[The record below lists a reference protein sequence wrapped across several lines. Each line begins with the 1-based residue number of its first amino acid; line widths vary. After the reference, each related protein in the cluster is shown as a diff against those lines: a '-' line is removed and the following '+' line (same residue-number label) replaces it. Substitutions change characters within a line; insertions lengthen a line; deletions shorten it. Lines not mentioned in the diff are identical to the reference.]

1 MNLDFVYFEVS
12 ASAPYQIRKIEELNK
27 TSTGAVEAKVVC
39 FYRRRD
45 LSVNLVQLADKHQ
58 KDLSTTTDNST
69 HSDIPQIR
77 HRELF
82 LSRQLETLPAT
93 HIRGKCTVTL
103 HNDTES
109 CSTYLSKDDSFFFQL
124 VYDPVQKTLQADR
137 GTMRE
142 GPEYQAD
149 VPPYKPPPKDS
160 EEEDKHRE
168 ELRWMPNSNLTP
180 SEIDSYLLLTRSLGT
195 LGRAYYPASS
205 LRQPTV
211 AMSAAAAGRD
221 STLQFALDTLHSA
234 NYDVSRALQALTP
247 DGQPVVKLD
256 EMESWSASE
265 GNLFEEA
272 LEKYGKCFYDIQSD
286 FLPWKHPK
294 SLIEFYYMWKTTD
307 HYIQQKRLKA
317 AEAEHHLKQVYIPN
331 YNKPNPAVLYPASA
345 EHQPSNC
352 EGCKATSSSQ
362 WYALGPATSPLKV
375 CIDCWNYWKRYGDLK
390 SASILDRMND
400 ATSALPASDVKKADT
415 SMQSGI
421 STTSLITLNRHSISA
436 PQSSVDSPLS
446 GRVRSNISFQFVAS
460 PVLRLSRRLRPGP
473 AGPRKQARQPFKRL
487 HSLSTL
493 QSEVQSILPTMDAN
507 TLQRYK
513 QQLQARLAN
522 RDPKFQAV
530 MLESLLTQLFPASR
544 GAKKLQTEDVDSNAK
559 RPIGAKQSTINTLK
573 LLIPFLSLSPK
584 HSYKTM
590 DGLGPHLRFSK
601 NCIAYCV
608 QVPIDIVRC
617 DWSVRKRMSACHTP
631 TLEGFGYSHRTATSP
646 FVFNGILAILWKT
659 VDDEPAL
666 IHFKDDTLNIYI
678 VQHDK
683 NTAGRHPTT
692 KPVPGEP
699 PVIVN
704 GLPEVVE
711 NGSRKRQT
719 PPVNPAELNNHAFG
733 NHNTVPQ
740 SCTTPIDLEFSKLVF
755 VLWKRNVRTLKQTEQ
770 QAALAL
776 TLDSLCIDVCSVS
789 ETGIQDASAVV
800 ELTAPSLSTRFRT
813 RSSGDLEATAA
824 KCARVGAYLSHRV
837 EGSLLGWTPVGS
849 SDQNAITAS
858 LHNVWSFDCGMALR
872 PSLKQWISNAT
883 VKLRESRKIFP
894 PVPSIN
900 PPIKLIRRQLK
911 LNVDRGTWWPR
922 KDKELEEAKFTGNA
936 RKLFRGFG
944 YILAPKNLVRYL
956 LIAIDW
962 HRVTQHTIDFL
973 GYSYGTGCHSPPN
986 FLSLLSGTP
995 SSSRTLAQ
1003 CPWWNLAYYTCHPV
1017 IITIID
1023 SMTSVFSTSASL
1035 PCNHDLFEILIVKQR
1050 MSPILLNMLFRGFIT
1065 ATCRKH
1071 PTAESHPRPPC
1082 LIVIDSIHRKPLYL
1096 IPCFSFH
1103 HTVIVMNP
1111 NIGGRYRL
1119 RSDVALFGPDTIVTH
1134 AQFCIRVW
1142 YMYFSIAIPTSLLDQ
1157 AYASEVPMPNF
1168 RTPSAQPSPAKKPQ
1182 HTAGTTNHHISEAVV
1197 VSEPQV
1203 RGSLATG
1210 PRRRIGMGP
1219 DENGATTLMFLATD
1233 RTKIVALHRA
1243 VDRRMHNTQ
1252 ETGDVHA
1259 HRFITPTSEAPTIKC
1274 AKAKNATIDQAFMF
1288 RCVDSGGLTCE
1299 VRIEPLCSIGRN
1311 TRVIFST
1318 YAQARRQA
1326 LVGPLA
1332 FLQHTII
1339 VIPPMQAHRLAIHSS
1354 SAVNSHSNTHLHHR
1368 SHTFRLDYVTTFRQS
1383 QLYRIGLNKR
1393 SRGDFHNVEGQLVMY
1408 QQTLGALSGRTAVA
1422 SVVNRSQTLPNSKAT
1437 FGTVFGEFQKIKCR
1451 SSMLNGIRSEWNMK
1465 SGTFPVLQSPEGSI
1479 RRGRAGSEHGLLS
1492 RQLVPPRVLAQL
1504 SEFGSRIPPG
1514 GSFVLSEMN
1523 YGILCAAERCLS
1535 IHLSMY
1541 FENVDDDCHS
1551 VALGLCRTFGANLI
1565 QDGSHRMFTL
1575 VNFKR
1580 YFYSYQVRSQSNF
1593 ECNYLSDVL
1602 FSFRSVMSLTDGNG
1616 FSEMGNI
1623 TKISSINPHLFDEY
1637 HTEWL
1642 ILLVVLV
1649 HYHRQWLIAIRR
1661 PEEVQNDY
1669 IPQCE
1674 ISWIENVQ
1682 YNHNIYFNAFTYPV
1696 LQQPFRVL
1704 CTYNVGNDPYTY
1716 LMSINANMSTL
1727 DTFMNSSFIAHHVY
1741 HFRRQRPT
1749 SGLNSQTAVLMP
1761 PIDYLSKLVDNSFH
1775 NGCSVLQSN

>member
-352 EGCKATSSSQ
+352 EGCKAASSSQ

-559 RPIGAKQSTINTLK
+559 RPIGAKQSTINT
-573 LLIPFLSLSPK
+573 
-584 HSYKTM
+584 
-590 DGLGPHLRFSK
+590 
-601 NCIAYCV
+601 
-608 QVPIDIVRC
+608 
-617 DWSVRKRMSACHTP
+617 
-631 TLEGFGYSHRTATSP
+631 
-646 FVFNGILAILWKT
+646 
-659 VDDEPAL
+659 
-666 IHFKDDTLNIYI
+666 
-678 VQHDK
+678 
-683 NTAGRHPTT
+683 PTT

-719 PPVNPAELNNHAFG
+719 PPVNPAELNNHAF
-733 NHNTVPQ
+733 
-740 SCTTPIDLEFSKLVF
+740 E
-755 VLWKRNVRTLKQTEQ
+755 
-770 QAALAL
+770 
-776 TLDSLCIDVCSVS
+776 
-789 ETGIQDASAVV
+789 
-800 ELTAPSLSTRFRT
+800 
-813 RSSGDLEATAA
+813 
-824 KCARVGAYLSHRV
+824 
-837 EGSLLGWTPVGS
+837 
-849 SDQNAITAS
+849 
-858 LHNVWSFDCGMALR
+858 
-872 PSLKQWISNAT
+872 
-883 VKLRESRKIFP
+883 
-894 PVPSIN
+894 
-900 PPIKLIRRQLK
+900 
-911 LNVDRGTWWPR
+911 
-922 KDKELEEAKFTGNA
+922 
-936 RKLFRGFG
+936 
-944 YILAPKNLVRYL
+944 
-956 LIAIDW
+956 
-962 HRVTQHTIDFL
+962 
-973 GYSYGTGCHSPPN
+973 
-986 FLSLLSGTP
+986 
-995 SSSRTLAQ
+995 
-1003 CPWWNLAYYTCHPV
+1003 
-1017 IITIID
+1017 
-1023 SMTSVFSTSASL
+1023 
-1035 PCNHDLFEILIVKQR
+1035 
-1050 MSPILLNMLFRGFIT
+1050 
-1065 ATCRKH
+1065 
-1071 PTAESHPRPPC
+1071 
-1082 LIVIDSIHRKPLYL
+1082 
-1096 IPCFSFH
+1096 
-1103 HTVIVMNP
+1103 
-1111 NIGGRYRL
+1111 
-1119 RSDVALFGPDTIVTH
+1119 
-1134 AQFCIRVW
+1134 
-1142 YMYFSIAIPTSLLDQ
+1142 
-1157 AYASEVPMPNF
+1157 
-1168 RTPSAQPSPAKKPQ
+1168 PSPAKKPQ

-1233 RTKIVALHRA
+1233 RT
-1243 VDRRMHNTQ
+1243 
-1252 ETGDVHA
+1252 
-1259 HRFITPTSEAPTIKC
+1259 
-1274 AKAKNATIDQAFMF
+1274 
-1288 RCVDSGGLTCE
+1288 
-1299 VRIEPLCSIGRN
+1299 
-1311 TRVIFST
+1311 
-1318 YAQARRQA
+1318 
-1326 LVGPLA
+1326 
-1332 FLQHTII
+1332 
-1339 VIPPMQAHRLAIHSS
+1339 
-1354 SAVNSHSNTHLHHR
+1354 
-1368 SHTFRLDYVTTFRQS
+1368 
-1383 QLYRIGLNKR
+1383 
-1393 SRGDFHNVEGQLVMY
+1393 
-1408 QQTLGALSGRTAVA
+1408 
-1422 SVVNRSQTLPNSKAT
+1422 
-1437 FGTVFGEFQKIKCR
+1437 
-1451 SSMLNGIRSEWNMK
+1451 
-1465 SGTFPVLQSPEGSI
+1465 
-1479 RRGRAGSEHGLLS
+1479 
-1492 RQLVPPRVLAQL
+1492 
-1504 SEFGSRIPPG
+1504 
-1514 GSFVLSEMN
+1514 
-1523 YGILCAAERCLS
+1523 
-1535 IHLSMY
+1535 
-1541 FENVDDDCHS
+1541 
-1551 VALGLCRTFGANLI
+1551 
-1565 QDGSHRMFTL
+1565 
-1575 VNFKR
+1575 
-1580 YFYSYQVRSQSNF
+1580 
-1593 ECNYLSDVL
+1593 
-1602 FSFRSVMSLTDGNG
+1602 
-1616 FSEMGNI
+1616 
-1623 TKISSINPHLFDEY
+1623 
-1637 HTEWL
+1637 
-1642 ILLVVLV
+1642 
-1649 HYHRQWLIAIRR
+1649 
-1661 PEEVQNDY
+1661 
-1669 IPQCE
+1669 
-1674 ISWIENVQ
+1674 
-1682 YNHNIYFNAFTYPV
+1682 
-1696 LQQPFRVL
+1696 
-1704 CTYNVGNDPYTY
+1704 
-1716 LMSINANMSTL
+1716 
-1727 DTFMNSSFIAHHVY
+1727 
-1741 HFRRQRPT
+1741 
-1749 SGLNSQTAVLMP
+1749 
-1761 PIDYLSKLVDNSFH
+1761 
-1775 NGCSVLQSN
+1775 